1 MPAAMG
7 EPLETTMGEP
17 LANSELI
24 QHVTTDVTPTTSLV
38 TTFNQPGLAPNFI
51 ETVMERK
58 VCLEKACMES
68 PSVIYGVVR
77 VLNIAFNKSVTIRW
91 TVIDWATHK
100 EMDCKYEQGSS
111 RGNMDKVRI

>member
-7 EPLETTMGEP
+7 EPLETKIPVHGASLEKMPAAIGEP
-17 LANSELI
+17 LATSELI
-24 QHVTTDVTPTTSLV
+24 QHVMTEVTPTTSLV
-38 TTFNQPGLAPNFI
+38 PTFNQPGLAPNFI

-58 VCLEKACMES
+58 VCLEKAFMES

-91 TVIDWATHK
+91 TVID
-100 EMDCKYEQGSS
+100 
-111 RGNMDKVRI
+111 